1 MISKVTL
8 VTLFPCFYTEICSV
22 KNTHMA
28 LLGFSIVLLHLIIGF
43 GFLIYKLS
51 PRKKTVKIEVPEP
64 EKNKTLNIK

>member
-1 MISKVTL
+1 
-8 VTLFPCFYTEICSV
+8 
-22 KNTHMA
+22 MA

-64 EKNKTLNIK
+64 EKNKTLTIK